1 MSGFTQQL
9 TRKQSPLGKEETPLA
24 VVLGTELVPGG
35 RAAEGTAIHMITDKR
50 QKMPRALR
58 QTLNITREVLCEL
71 GGGLQERE
79 KLDVI
84 LMGAAL
90 AILSVTAKEVGG
102 GGGA

>member
-1 MSGFTQQL
+1 MNAAVGSLLG
-9 TRKQSPLGKEETPLA
+9 SPQG
-24 VVLGTELVPGG
+24 
-35 RAAEGTAIHMITDKR
+35 
-50 QKMPRALR
+50 RALR